1 MTLPVKGIP
10 KNWSNVNKSMVWLN
24 THQLIY
30 QNFLAGNFTNEQYK
44 YLQKSWKWLPDTTK
58 LSKKPIKCYVY
69 TLTGFDEKA
78 GKWAVIIDTNN
89 DLDFSNE
96 TPVYPNVLNPKDP
109 YTYQNLKKVQYEI
122 YQKGKVIKTNTPMV
136 VKTFGSEFLYNFP
149 QHAQATFKKNGREY
163 QLAIVSGFT
172 RTDFENPAV
181 VDISSVAEHQRVQED
196 KLTGVNETIVLGG
209 VNYKNKGVD
218 LYNNTLRL
226 EPANSEKKEYSLQ
239 VGYPFRP
246 FIAQEFTSK
255 RPIALADYRGK
266 YVYIDFWGTWCKGC
280 VEDIPSLTKL
290 YEGLDK
296 SRFEFIGIATDSP
309 ERLSKFIKDRH
320 VKWPQVLSNDTNK
333 LVDIYSVTGFPTSVL
348 IDPTGVVIAKNIRQ
362 EGLAAKLN
370 ELDN

>member
-1 MTLPVKGIP
+1 M
-10 KNWSNVNKSMVWLN
+10 N
-24 THQLIY
+24 
-30 QNFLAGNFTNEQYK
+30 NFTREQYET
-44 YLQKSWKWLPDTTK
+44 LQENWKWVPDTAK
-58 LSKKPIKCYVY
+58 LSEKPIKCYVH
-69 TLTGFDEKA
+69 TLTGYDERN
-78 GKWAVIIDTNN
+78 GKWVAMIDVNN
-89 DLDFSNE
+89 NLDFSDE
-96 TPVYPNVLNPKDP
+96 TAIYPNVLNWKDLD
-109 YTYQNLKKVQYEI
+109 TYQKPKIVQYEI
-122 YQKGKVIKTNTPMV
+122 YQRGKVIKASVPMII
-136 VKTFGSEFLYNFP
+136 KMIGSEFAYNFP
-149 QHAQATFKKNGREY
+149 QHAQATFTRNGREHS
-163 QLAIVSGFT
+163 LAIVSGFM
-172 RTDFENPAV
+172 RTNFDNSALI
-181 VDISSVAEHQRVQED
+181 DISTITDNKRVRED
-196 KLTGVNETIVLGG
+196 KLTKIGENIILDGIT
-209 VNYKNKGVD
+209 YKNMGVD

-266 YVYIDFWGTWCKGC
+266 YVYIDFWGTWCEGC